1 MRCVICDN
9 KLLDR
14 ELLKRDLWTGL
25 PLDTCGKCM
34 GTIGE
39 AAAEDFE
46 YIDDVN
52 VISKIPL
59 DKEEN
64 DL

>member
-9 KLLDR
+9 KLNER

-25 PLDTCGKCM
+25 PLDTCVKCM
-34 GTIGE
+34 SSIGE